1 VVVVRTREQ
10 LYQLVQGGYKPY
22 FHRAVRRWYLRKGR
36 ERILVDRSLEADAEA
51 IARAIS
57 PQREVSEERV
67 IEAVEMRARDLPVS
81 TVVEEKG
88 VAKSTLYRKLGEYE
102 EAVRKIESL
111 MKELGVSAVVKQVE
125 PPHPPPPPTQPV
137 KRGQQLAGQAP
148 TTSGAVQSHPQEP
161 GIPNV
166 LADLQQWS
174 SSIRQLLSVLRID
187 PAKIFENPER
197 AVRFFNDI
205 VRRIFD
211 GGIIVGS
218 SIAAV
223 IAKLSGNEELAK
235 VFFTIFDE
243 SYKRYHQQISQEE
256 VRDDNKGPENT

>member
-10 LYQLVQGGYKPY
+10 LYQLVQEGYKPY

-51 IARAIS
+51 IARAMG
-57 PQREVSEERV
+57 PQREVSEERA

-88 VAKSTLYRKLGEYE
+88 VAKSTLYRRLGEYE

-111 MKELGVSAVVKQVE
+111 MKELGASTVVKPVE
-125 PPHPPPPPTQPV
+125 PPHPPPPLTQLV

-148 TTSGAVQSHPQEP
+148 TTSAVQSPPQEP